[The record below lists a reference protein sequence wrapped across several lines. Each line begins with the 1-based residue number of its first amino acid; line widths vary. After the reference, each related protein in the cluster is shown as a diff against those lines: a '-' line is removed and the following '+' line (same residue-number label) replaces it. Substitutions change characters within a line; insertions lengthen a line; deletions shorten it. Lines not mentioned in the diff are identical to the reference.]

1 MARRSRHAVAAVLAA
16 SLMTTACAAA
26 EEGASTSEDEI
37 PIGVSIELSGPAQV
51 QGEAYQNAL
60 RLEAERI
67 NAEGVKVGDKTYKIN
82 LIIRDN
88 KSDPTESLQVV
99 KSMIDNDKVAAIVG
113 GGSSP
118 TTMSVVDTVE
128 SRGVPLVSMGSSNAI
143 VSPIDKRQFVF
154 KTPANTGLIVDTM
167 IEEFQ
172 RQNIKKVALLSV
184 DNAYGQAG
192 VGAFDAAAKAGRLEL
207 VAKEKFTDKDKDFT
221 VQVTKLIA
229 AKPDAIVVWAIPPG
243 STIAAKNIKTSGFA
257 GKVFFDAGAG
267 AELFIKGAGA
277 ESEGMFM
284 VHPKIL
290 AGAQIPG
297 YTPAEKVQ
305 REFFDEYTAKY
316 GNFSGFAP
324 YAADAL
330 RLIVAAIEKA
340 GSTDRKAIRDAME
353 TLAYDGVTGRYEFS
367 TENHGG
373 VIKDSLA
380 LLVVRD
386 GVWVPAGS

>member
-1 MARRSRHAVAAVLAA
+1 MARRSRRAVTALLAA
-16 SLMTTACAAA
+16 TLMTAACAAQ
-26 EEGASTSEDEI
+26 ESKTASDEI
-37 PIGVSIELSGPAQV
+37 AIGVSIELSGPAQV

-67 NAEGVKVGDKTYKIN
+67 NATGVKVGGKTYKLN

-99 KSMIDNDKVAAIVG
+99 KSMIDNDGVVAIVG

-128 SRGVPLVSMGSSNAI
+128 TRGVPLVSMGSSDAI

-154 KTPANTGLIVDTM
+154 KTPANTAIIVDTM
-167 IEEFQ
+167 IEEFE
-172 RQNIKKVALLSV
+172 RQGIEKIALLSV

-192 VGAFDAAAKAGRLEL
+192 VGAFTAAAKAGRVNL
-207 VAKEKFTDKDKDFT
+207 VAQEKFTDKDKDFT
-221 VQVTKLIA
+221 VQVTKLVG
-229 AKPDAIVVWAIPPG
+229 AKPDAIVVWSIPPG

-277 ESEGMFM
+277 ESEGMYM
-284 VHPKIL
+284 VHPAVL

-305 REFFDEYTAKY
+305 REFFDQYTAKY

-340 GSTDRKAIRDAME
+340 GSLDRKAIRDALE
-353 TLAYDGVTGRYEFS
+353 TLQYDGVTGRYEFS
-367 TENHGG
+367 ASNHGG
-373 VIKDSLA
+373 VMKESLA

-386 GVWVPAGS
+386 GVWVPANS